1 MFLYYLRLSA
11 LSYRRNPILSSLMV
25 LAVSVGVGAYMVIFT
40 LNFVMGGDPIPQK
53 SDQLFHIQLDTGNPN
68 NQADAPDQLTYLD
81 TTALIES
88 GNAFRETASSKFSA
102 ILEPEGEASRPFSIN
117 GRGAFADF
125 FPMFNTPFLYGSG
138 WDQSADENLQQVAVL
153 SKEMNER
160 LFGGSDSVGEIIRMK
175 GYNFQIIGVLDT
187 WAPIPKFYDVNNGPF
202 DAGEEVY
209 IPWNLIVPLELSRSG
224 NTNCWKA
231 PDDPGLS
238 GFLNSECVWV
248 QYWVELRDR
257 DEAAD
262 YLGYLN
268 NYAADQ
274 KQLGRFPREM
284 NNRLY
289 NVEQWLLKEEVLPN
303 ETKILS
309 ALAAMLLAVCL
320 LNTIGLLL
328 SKFLGKSA
336 EIGVRQALGAHKGS
350 LFIQHVIEAGFIGLL
365 GGIIGLGV
373 AAVGLEGIK
382 ILLGND
388 IMQTEWIEL
397 NTEVMVVTIAL
408 AIFSTILAGLYPI
421 WRACNVNPA
430 IHLKTQ

>member
-25 LAVSVGVGAYMVIFT
+25 LAVAVGVGAYMVIFT

-53 SDQLFHIQLDTGNPN
+53 SEQLFHVQLDSGDPN
-68 NQADAPDQLTYLD
+68 TQTDPPEQLTYLD
-81 TTALIES
+81 ATALMES
-88 GNAFRETASSKFSA
+88 GGAYRQSATSKFGA
-102 ILEPEGEASRPFSIN
+102 VIEPEGDGARPFAIS

-125 FPMFNTPFLYGSG
+125 FPMFNTPFLYGNG
-138 WDQSADENLQQVAVL
+138 WGQSADDSLQQVAVL

-160 LFGGSDSVGEIIRMK
+160 LFGGGDSVGEIIRLHD
-175 GYNFQIIGVLDT
+175 YNFQIVGVLDDWT
-187 WAPIPKFYDVNNGPF
+187 PVPKFYDVNNGPF

-209 IPWNLIVPLELSRSG
+209 IPWNLIISLEMSRSG
-224 NTNCWKA
+224 NTSCWKI
-231 PDDPGLS
+231 PDS
-238 GFLNSECVWV
+238 GPDSFINSECVWI
-248 QYWVELRDR
+248 QYWVELRDGNER
-257 DEAAD
+257 AD
-262 YLGYLN
+262 YLNFLD
-268 NYAADQ
+268 NYAAEQ
-274 KQLGRFPREM
+274 KELGRFPRDL
-284 NNRLY
+284 NNNLF
-289 NVEQWLLKEEVLPN
+289 NVEEWLLEQEVLPN

-365 GGIIGLGV
+365 GGILGLGV
-373 AAVGLEGIK
+373 AALGLEGIRV
-382 ILLGND
+382 LLGNELMVTD
-388 IMQTEWIEL
+388 WVQL
-397 NTEVMVVTIAL
+397 NTEVAAVTIVV
-408 AIFSTILAGLYPI
+408 AISATIFAGLYPI